1 MKKRQGIKA
10 MRLVTFE
17 HDDREKFGPLI
28 GDEVADI
35 SALSGSPSSLLATL
49 QAGEQGFE
57 AIRSAIEVA
66 PRIPLSQIAFLPPVP
81 RPGKIICLGLNYA
94 AHAAEGGREK
104 PDYPNFFMRSATS
117 LVGHGAPMRRPRI
130 SQQLDFEAELA
141 AIIGRRVPRHTSTS
155 DALSFV
161 AGYSCFND
169 GSVRDYQRRTPQW
182 TIGKNFDCTG
192 PFGPAFVSVDELP
205 PGATGLNIQ
214 SRLNGTVM
222 QNANTAD
229 MIFPVDETIMLL
241 SQCMTLEP
249 GDVLVMGTPAGV
261 GFARTPPLWMKHGD
275 MIEIEI
281 EGVGVLSNSVI
292 DEA

>member
-1 MKKRQGIKA
+1 

>member
-1 MKKRQGIKA
+1 

-17 HDDREKFGPLI
+17 QAGRARLGCLD

-35 SALSGSPSSLLATL
+35 SSVSGAPASLLEVIERGEEGADAVAAALSS
-49 QAGEQGFE
+49 
-57 AIRSAIEVA
+57 A
-66 PRIPLSQIAFLPPVP
+66 PRLPLGDIDFLPVIP

-117 LVGHGAPMRRPRI
+117 LIGHEVPMIRPRI
-130 SQQLDFEAELA
+130 SEQLDFEAELA
-141 AIIGRRVPRHTSTS
+141 AIVGRRVPRHTAKA

-161 AGYSCFND
+161 AGYACFND

-182 TIGKNFDCTG
+182 TIGKNFDATG
-192 PFGPAFVSVDELP
+192 PFGPFFVSADELP
-205 PGATGLNIQ
+205 AGAAGLKIE
-214 SRLNGTVM
+214 SRLNGQVM
-222 QNANTAD
+222 QSANTAD

-261 GFARTPPLWMKHGD
+261 GFARTPPLWMKSGD
-275 MIEIEI
+275 TIEVEI
-281 EGVGVLSNSVI
+281 EGVGLLSNSVV

>member
-1 MKKRQGIKA
+1 

-17 HDDREKFGPLI
+17 HDGREKFGPLI
-28 GDEVADI
+28 GDEVVDI
-35 SALSGSPSSLLATL
+35 SALSGLPSSLLATL
-49 QAGEQGFE
+49 EAGEQGFE
-57 AIRSAIEVA
+57 AIRGAVEAA

-94 AHAAEGGREK
+94 AHAAEGGRDK

-141 AIIGRRVPRHTSTS
+141 AIIGRRVPRHTLKS

-192 PFGPAFVSVDELP
+192 PFGPSFVSADELP

-214 SRLNGTVM
+214 SRLNGAVM
-222 QNANTAD
+222 QSANTAD

-275 MIEIEI
+275 TIEIEI
-281 EGVGVLSNSVI
+281 EGVGLLSNPVI

>member
-17 HDDREKFGPLI
+17 HDGREKFGPLI

-57 AIRSAIEVA
+57 AISSALEAA

-192 PFGPAFVSVDELP
+192 PFGPAFVSADELP